1 MFDHSSAVTLD
12 QPVVCFL
19 VVALKKRLH
28 CTYIWLYVCVSESG
42 IGTDISSTDM
52 DYTLKYD
59 HGEYAQTRSPPQF
72 AEFVKPRLLN
82 LEPEFVKPRP
92 VNLAACAE
100 EVQSTD
106 V

>member
-1 MFDHSSAVTLD
+1 MVICKI
-12 QPVVCFL
+12 V
-19 VVALKKRLH
+19 
-28 CTYIWLYVCVSESG
+28 ISESG

-59 HGEYAQTRSPPQF
+59 QPDYTQTRSPQY
-72 AEFVKPRLLN
+72 ADFVKPRLLN
-82 LEPEFVKPRP
+82 LEPDFVKPRP
-92 VNLAACAE
+92 VTLAACTE